1 MAKTKSKG
9 KVKKASRTGSNKAGK
24 SQNFSWVFIA
34 IGVIAVVV
42 TGVLVVRFSNASTV
56 QNYKL
61 NVKTAVGGPDEVTT
75 QLTFSGFATLNRVG
89 LLGRVL
95 LSGRALV
102 VGVVLQLHMIQIIT
116 LVLRKFSKNLVQS
129 NKYFI
134 PTRLLWH
141 PKKVLVTCRSKQFG
155 CLKHNF
161 KKNEK
166 NKIICAS

>member
-24 SQNFSWVFIA
+24 SQNFSWVFIV

-89 LLGRVL
+89 TFRSGAIKWKSTGSGSCFTVAHDPDNNAGTSQVFKELGTKQQIFYPHQ
-95 LSGRALV
+95 AV
-102 VGVVLQLHMIQIIT
+102 VA
-116 LVLRKFSKNLVQS
+116 SKKSSCNL
-129 NKYFI
+129 
-134 PTRLLWH
+134 
-141 PKKVLVTCRSKQFG
+141 
-155 CLKHNF
+155 
-161 KKNEK
+161 
-166 NKIICAS
+166 